1 MSALA
6 PAIFVFEKAP
16 RWEAELKRRLA
27 DRQVLVRPCRSP
39 QDVLALCRQ
48 APGSVAVVDF
58 AAGIADG
65 LRLVEALAGLRL
77 GISPVVIGS
86 RETEDLE
93 WPTREL
99 GASGFVTDRISGEGL
114 ADLCRRM
121 LGHLV
126 EVKPRLVPSP

>member
-1 MSALA
+1 MA

-27 DRQVLVRPCRSP
+27 DRLVLVRPCRSP
-39 QDVLALCRQ
+39 HDVRELCRQ

-65 LRLVEALAGLRL
+65 LRLVEALTGLRL
-77 GISPVVIGS
+77 RIWPVVIGS

-93 WPTREL
+93 WPTRDL
-99 GASGFVTDRISGEGL
+99 GAAAFVTDRIGGDSL
-114 ADLCRRM
+114 ADVCRR
-121 LGHLV
+121 LL
-126 EVKPRLVPSP
+126 ELRR